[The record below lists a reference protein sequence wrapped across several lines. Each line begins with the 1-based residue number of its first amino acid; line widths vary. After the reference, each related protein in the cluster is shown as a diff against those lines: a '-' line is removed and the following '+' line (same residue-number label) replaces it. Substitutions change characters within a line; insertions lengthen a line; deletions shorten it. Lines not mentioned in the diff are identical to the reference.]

1 MSIAEA
7 WQITDQYLIMNL
19 NRSCCS
25 STLARCFTMFHPS
38 SATPHTCNFFMNS
51 ETRKKSR
58 TTKHPDHTNGKITIL
73 TIPPGNS
80 CTKPIMHL
88 SRSFHLVCRLD
99 LELWLHRSISI
110 GCHRCHQCHL
120 GQGDQA
126 VFNIALAGQCSCHT
140 RYAGC
145 WARMVRGL
153 LQGIQRTF
161 HKIHKTRTFCLSIG
175 NAVHMLL
182 PTVCPV

>member
-120 GQGDQA
+120 GQGIRPSSTSLSLGSVPA
-126 VFNIALAGQCSCHT
+126 ILVTLVVEHEWSEVCFKASKGPSTRSTKHALF
-140 RYAGC
+140 
-145 WARMVRGL
+145 V
-153 LQGIQRTF
+153 
-161 HKIHKTRTFCLSIG
+161 
-175 NAVHMLL
+175 
-182 PTVCPV
+182 